1 LRVAPSSILD
11 LGSGTGRGLAD
22 LRERFPAAALVAAD
36 FSTKM
41 CERAAVAARATGASV
56 LAADAE
62 NLPFPDA
69 SFDLVVANL
78 VLAWCHPERFFGEIS
93 RVLTPSGVVLFSS
106 LGPDTL
112 EQVRRAWS
120 RADRAIHVHGFFD
133 MHDIADVAARSG
145 LREPIVDVD
154 RLTLT
159 YGDSAQLHA
168 DLRSGGATNVAGG
181 RRRGLTSRSQFAAY
195 DAALARNLADQ
206 GGRLHVTCE
215 LIFGQAFGPS
225 GLRGGRGPDGT
236 TYAVPVESI
245 GRRSLS

>member
-1 LRVAPSSILD
+1 MTAPNAADPAYALPSARAARAAFDRASAKFDEASFVHDHARGILLERIQFLRVAPSRILD

-181 RRRGLTSRSQFAAY
+181 RRRGLTSRSQLAA
-195 DAALARNLADQ
+195 
-206 GGRLHVTCE
+206 
-215 LIFGQAFGPS
+215 
-225 GLRGGRGPDGT
+225 
-236 TYAVPVESI
+236 
-245 GRRSLS
+245 